1 MRTFI
6 KVAAAAIL
14 GTSTLLPMAA
24 FAHDRD
30 HGHGPRYDRHERYDR
45 YYGGPRVVERTVV
58 YRPAP
63 PPVVYRER
71 IYREPVVYQEPVYVA
86 PVPVYGR
93 PAVTIGVSLPPIV
106 IPIR

>member
-1 MRTFI
+1 MRTFT

-30 HGHGPRYDRHERYDR
+30 HDRGRGPRYERYDR

-58 YRPAP
+58 YRPA

-86 PVPVYGR
+86 PVVPVYGR